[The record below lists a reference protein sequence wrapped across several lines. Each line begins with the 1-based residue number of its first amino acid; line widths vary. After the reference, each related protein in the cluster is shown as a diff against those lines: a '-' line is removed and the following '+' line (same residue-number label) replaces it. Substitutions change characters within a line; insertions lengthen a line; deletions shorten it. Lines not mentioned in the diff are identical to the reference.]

1 MLTQLGLLACQISSS
16 LQQPVLPHS
25 LGFWPLEE
33 LLLHFVLLESLVSLV
48 HPAGLLLGLL
58 LGLGLRVCFAT
69 SESSMV
75 PGSPSPDSDP
85 EPNF

>member
-1 MLTQLGLLACQISSS
+1 MPDFFIPSTASPSS
-16 LQQPVLPHS
+16 QPWL
-25 LGFWPLEE
+25 WPLEE
-33 LLLHFVLLESLVSLV
+33 LLLHFVLLENLVSLM

-69 SESSMV
+69 SQSSMV